1 MTTKPLDEG
10 SNDSRWALA
19 QSLLAAAVQGLTRAV
34 VDTILGR
41 WGKGL
46 F

>member
-1 MTTKPLDEG
+1 MNTKPLEE
-10 SNDSRWALA
+10 DSSPRWALA

-34 VDTILGR
+34 VDLIFGGA
-41 WGKGL
+41 GKGL

>member
-1 MTTKPLDEG
+1 MNTKPLDEN
-10 SNDSRWALA
+10 SNSRWALA

-34 VDTILGR
+34 VDVILGGG
-41 WGKGL
+41 GKGL

>member
-1 MTTKPLDEG
+1 MDLKPPDK
-10 SNDSRWALA
+10 SSDSRRELV
-19 QSLLAAAVQGLTRAV
+19 QSLLAAAVQGLTRAAA
-34 VDTILGR
+34 DIILGR